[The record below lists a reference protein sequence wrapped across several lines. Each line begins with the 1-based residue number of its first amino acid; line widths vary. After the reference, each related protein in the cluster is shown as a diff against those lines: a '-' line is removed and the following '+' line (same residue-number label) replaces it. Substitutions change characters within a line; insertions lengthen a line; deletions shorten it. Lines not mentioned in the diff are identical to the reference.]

1 MSKKTL
7 LNETTVRRFMKLA
20 DMGTLSD
27 NFINEA
33 GYGMH
38 QQDETDLEE
47 GGMGMDAAAAYQD
60 DEPEMDDMDAEAPEM
75 PGDEGPEDEPMPE
88 EPMPEE
94 EPEMDADE
102 VEITEEDR
110 AALEAA
116 LSVISK
122 ITGAGGEEM
131 DMGGE
136 EMDMGGEEMDMAPE
150 EPEMGE
156 EDEEALM
163 QEVAR
168 RVAHRLRK
176 EGLET
181 KGGNSHN
188 EFKKQKDHRN
198 KKAKDAGLASGGPGL
213 VKEDE
218 LEEGE
223 EILDEVEVVDENE
236 LVQEVTRRVAA
247 RLRAAM
253 KSRK

>member
-33 GYGMH
+33 GLY
-38 QQDETDLEE
+38 QADEDEKPMEE
-47 GGMGMDAAAAYQD
+47 GGMAAYQD

-102 VEITEEDR
+102 VEISEDDR
-110 AALEAA
+110 AALSAA
-116 LSVISK
+116 IPVLEK
-122 ITGAGGEEM
+122 IAGGAGDADMGM
-131 DMGGE
+131 DMG
-136 EMDMGGEEMDMAPE
+136 MDEPMPE
-150 EPEMGE
+150 EPMA
-156 EDEEALM
+156 DEEEPIM
-163 QEVAR
+163 
-168 RVAHRLRK
+168 
-176 EGLET
+176 
-181 KGGNSHN
+181 
-188 EFKKQKDHRN
+188 
-198 KKAKDAGLASGGPGL
+198 
-213 VKEDE
+213 
-218 LEEGE
+218 EGE
-223 EILDEVEVVDENE
+223 HADKGDAKKDDEKKETLDEVEVVDENE

>member
-33 GYGMH
+33 GLY
-38 QQDETDLEE
+38 QADEDEKAMEE
-47 GGMGMDAAAAYQD
+47 GGMMGTAYQD

-102 VEITEEDR
+102 VEISEDDR
-110 AALEAA
+110 AALAAA
-116 LSVISK
+116 LPVLEK
-122 ITGAGGEEM
+122 IAGGADDADMGM
-131 DMGGE
+131 DMG
-136 EMDMGGEEMDMAPE
+136 MDEPMPE
-150 EPEMGE
+150 EPMA
-156 EDEEALM
+156 DEEEPM
-163 QEVAR
+163 M
-168 RVAHRLRK
+168 
-176 EGLET
+176 EG
-181 KGGNSHN
+181 KHDA
-188 EFKKQKDHRN
+188 KKD
-198 KKAKDAGLASGGPGL
+198 
-213 VKEDE
+213 DE
-218 LEEGE
+218 KEEG
-223 EILDEVEVVDENE
+223 LDEVEVVDENE